1 MSGLDKLRMRL
12 SYAGG
17 IKQEDRFIKD
27 KEYSLKKAL
36 LYSYQAETA
45 VLADGREFRCLIN
58 PDRLKNDYDDK
69 IISIPFKEG
78 KTTEGLQ
85 EIGMK
90 AGDVFQ
96 WKETETYWLVYLQRL
111 EENAYFRAEIRKC
124 RYEIEIDDNKYRV
137 YLCGPAESSIIWHT
151 KKNMKGSGITW
162 NDLNYDLTMFVT
174 KDDITE
180 DFFHRFTKI
189 KVNNKQYEV
198 QAVDNISV
206 EGIIEVALKED
217 YTNDVK
223 DASDE
228 YKKENAEIP
237 VEEPIVEDTVYISGP
252 AHVNPYDE
260 AHYTIENQSGGTWEV
275 SNNKAHIINQTDTTV
290 ELMIT
295 TGRSGKFDLIYKKD
309 NEDDIIL
316 NVIID
321 SL

>member
-1 MSGLDKLRMRL
+1 
-12 SYAGG
+12 
-17 IKQEDRFIKD
+17 
-27 KEYSLKKAL
+27 
-36 LYSYQAETA
+36 
-45 VLADGREFRCLIN
+45 
-58 PDRLKNDYDDK
+58 
-69 IISIPFKEG
+69 
-78 KTTEGLQ
+78 
-85 EIGMK
+85 
-90 AGDVFQ
+90 
-96 WKETETYWLVYLQRL
+96 
-111 EENAYFRAEIRKC
+111 
-124 RYEIEIDDNKYRV
+124 
-137 YLCGPAESSIIWHT
+137 
-151 KKNMKGSGITW
+151 MKGSGITW

-260 AHYTIENQSGGTWEV
+260 AHYTIENQSGGT
-275 SNNKAHIINQTDTTV
+275 
-290 ELMIT
+290 
-295 TGRSGKFDLIYKKD
+295 
-309 NEDDIIL
+309 
-316 NVIID
+316 
-321 SL
+321 